1 VEHDDRRARLAG
13 VLFLLTFVS
22 AIVGA
27 ALYGPALTDPQYVT
41 GAGQDARI
49 LWGAVCELVLIG
61 ANIGTAVVLLPLLRR
76 HSEAAAVGYVAAR
89 IVECVFIAVG
99 ILSVLT
105 VVTLRQAVSAAPE
118 DGSTAVV
125 VARALVAV
133 HDWTFLL
140 GPGFVVGIGNG
151 LLLGFL
157 MLRSRLMPRPF
168 ALLGLIGG
176 PLMSLSGLAVL
187 FGAYGQSSTWSAVAT
202 LPEIVWEASL
212 GILLTVVGARRAAR
226 SAPPA
231 GDEQQAIGAHSTSAP
246 TFRA

>member
-1 VEHDDRRARLAG
+1 VQHDHRRARTAG
-13 VLFLLTFVS
+13 VLFLVTFVS

-27 ALYGPALTDPQYVT
+27 ALYGPVLTDPAYVT
-41 GAGQDARI
+41 GAGDDARI
-49 LWGAVCELVLIG
+49 TWGALCELVLIG
-61 ANIGTAVVLLPLLRR
+61 ANIGTAVVLFPLLRR
-76 HSEAAAVGYVAAR
+76 HSETAALGYVAAR

-99 ILSVLT
+99 VLSVLT
-105 VVTLRQAVSAAPE
+105 VVTLRRSAADLGDP
-118 DGSTAVV
+118 GSLTA
-125 VARALVAV
+125 VARAFVGL

-157 MLRSRLMPRPF
+157 MLRSRLMPRGF

-187 FGAYGQSSTWSAVAT
+187 FGAYGQSSPWSAVAT

-212 GILLTVVGARRAAR
+212 GVLLTIAGVRRGARTAAPR
-226 SAPPA
+226 ETDAVA
-231 GDEQQAIGAHSTSAP
+231 
-246 TFRA
+246 R